1 MTHKSKSAYFYEK
14 GFAANIDSE
23 REAVLKQIGAKREK
37 VRKKEDTA
45 WVQLR

>member
-1 MTHKSKSAYFYEK
+1 M
-14 GFAANIDSE
+14 DSE

-45 WVQLR
+45 WAPLRELRKTKRSGDL